1 MLQCQRAS
9 LTYLGRWHHGEGVH
23 DAVGVLLANLRD
35 EQRAQAGASASAQR
49 VRQLEALQAV
59 AALGFLAQHL
69 QHGIDQLGA
78 LCVVALGPVV
88 ACDINKMLLQYN
100 IY

>member
-1 MLQCQRAS
+1 VS
-9 LTYLGRWHHGEGVH
+9 
-23 DAVGVLLANLRD
+23 
-35 EQRAQAGASASAQR
+35 
-49 VRQLEALQAV
+49 QLEALQAV

-78 LCVVALGPVV
+78 LCVMALGPVV
-88 ACDINKMLLQYN
+88 ACDINKMLLQCN